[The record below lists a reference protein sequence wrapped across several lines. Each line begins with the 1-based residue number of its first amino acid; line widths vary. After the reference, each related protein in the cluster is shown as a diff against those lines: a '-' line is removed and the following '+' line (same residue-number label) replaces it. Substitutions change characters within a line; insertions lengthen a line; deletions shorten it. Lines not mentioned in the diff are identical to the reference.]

1 MNGRPSAKM
10 KIMNNKE
17 VLMNKCF
24 FPVII
29 GIFLFVSGQS
39 FAGGT
44 IPNLVGKWQGK
55 ATMHGKIHGFESLPS
70 MTFIIEEQKGRI
82 FKGRKEWKS
91 RGKEYSEGFSGL
103 INKDNKQLC
112 LAEHQGGIDIG
123 EITSRDQII
132 LYYLKDGR
140 NASAAIYELKRIK

>member
-1 MNGRPSAKM
+1 MNGKPCVKL
-10 KIMNNKE
+10 KKMNNKE
-17 VLMNKCF
+17 FSMKKYFSPL
-24 FPVII
+24 II
-29 GIFLFVSGQS
+29 GIFLFVSSQS
-39 FAGGT
+39 FAGGA

-55 ATMHGKIHGFESLPS
+55 ATMHGKIHGFELLPS
-70 MTFIIEEQKGRI
+70 MTFIVEEQEGRI

-91 RGKEYSEGFSGL
+91 RGKEYAEGFSGL
-103 INKDNKQLC
+103 INKDNKQLF

-140 NASAAIYELKRIK
+140 NASAAIYELKRLK